1 MRRVWLPAVLALL
14 SGSLYFV
21 ANRGNGKV
29 FDYTLRVA
37 GAMLSGRLGL
47 VETPPSWLN
56 EFIPYEDRYYSA
68 FPLGSVLTMLPLAV
82 LARLGW
88 LRDYPSPTLSGLI
101 GVAVT
106 LLSYMLASR
115 GAANATRRSLYALLP
130 ALGTWLWTNTA
141 YGGAWQIALGL
152 AVVGQLAALVFIERS
167 FHPLLAGACFAL
179 AFGHRGELVLLA
191 PVFGWLA
198 FRRAPEG
205 RAVASLARFFA
216 VPAALLV
223 LTLAYNQARF
233 GSPLDFGYARI
244 PGVLNESWYKDGLF
258 AVSAIPR
265 NAYHMLLEPWRRL
278 PSFPWLVPSGW
289 GGSIL
294 LSCPMLL
301 LLFRRGGERLVVVTA
316 WVAMALATAVLW
328 LHGNPGGWQYS
339 YRYASDLVPWMVLLW
354 TAHGGPGVSG
364 LERILFVA
372 SLAVNA
378 WATYLFQW
386 TTYVRP

>member
-1 MRRVWLPAVLALL
+1 VWLPAVLALL
-14 SGSLYFV
+14 SGSFYLV

-37 GAMLSGRLGL
+37 DAMLSGRLGL
-47 VETPPSWLN
+47 VERPPSWLN

-68 FPLGSVLTMLPLAV
+68 FPLGSVLAMLPLAV

-88 LRDYPSPTLSGLI
+88 LREYPSPALSGLI
-101 GVAVT
+101 GAAVT
-106 LLSYMLASR
+106 ALSWVLAGR
-115 GAANATRRSLYALLP
+115 GSASPTRRGLYALLP

-152 AVVGQLAALVFIERS
+152 AVVGQLAALVCIERS
-167 FHPLLAGACFAL
+167 FRPLLAGICFAL

-191 PVFGWLA
+191 PVFGWLV

-205 RAVASLARFFA
+205 RSPTALLRFLA
-216 VPAALLV
+216 VPAVLLA
-223 LTLAYNQARF
+223 LTLVYNQARF

-244 PGVLNESWYKDGLF
+244 PGVLNESWYRDGLF

-278 PSFPWLVPSGW
+278 PAYPWLVPSGW

-301 LLFRRGGERLVVVTA
+301 LLFRGGGDRLVVRAA
-316 WVAMALATAVLW
+316 WFAMTLATVVLW

-339 YRYASDLVPWMVLLW
+339 YRYASDLLPWVVLLW
-354 TAHGGPGVSG
+354 TARGGPGVSS
-364 LERILFVA
+364 LERVLFVT

-386 TTYVRP
+386 TPYVRP